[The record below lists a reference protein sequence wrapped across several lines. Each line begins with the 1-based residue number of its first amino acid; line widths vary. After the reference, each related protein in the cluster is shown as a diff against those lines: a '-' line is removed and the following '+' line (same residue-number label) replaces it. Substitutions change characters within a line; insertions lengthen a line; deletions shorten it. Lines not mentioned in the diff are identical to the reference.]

1 MEQGCSVCFWG
12 TLAGPEVLSS
22 LLLKPP
28 LQGQDPFLQQQLQQV
43 QDQHTGQ
50 QLLPEQQMQERP
62 QQPSATVGNQMLQ
75 ICLPG
80 QASVAVPL
88 CEDPTTFMQTQ
99 PIVVPVQLVAGQ
111 QPSGYYQDETLGD
124 DEDDS
129 HR

>member
-22 LLLKPP
+22 LLLKPL
-28 LQGQDPFLQQQLQQV
+28 LQGQDLFPQQQLQQM
-43 QDQHTGQ
+43 QDQHFGQ
-50 QLLPEQQMQERP
+50 QLLPEQQMQEQP

-88 CEDPTTFMQTQ
+88 CEDPATFMQTQ

-111 QPSGYYQDETLGD
+111 QPSGYYQDETPGD